1 MSRKPIQLEL
11 AGKRTPRERMWAAM
25 RKLGTFAPT
34 QIEDAAHP
42 ITLESVLDYVAALA
56 KAGFVR
62 QIKAQ
67 SREGAARFTHTQY
80 VVERPVVAQAPRVD
94 AEGRESRAPL
104 GVIAMWRAMKVR
116 RSFDAAQ
123 LAADATQGDITC
135 TVGTAKSY
143 LAQLKRAGY
152 LAVERESVPGRLA
165 RYRLIRDT
173 GPLPPAVTRAKVVFD
188 RNTGELMPVQTAQEV
203 ADALDH

>member
-1 MSRKPIQLEL
+1 M
-11 AGKRTPRERMWAAM
+11 
-25 RKLGTFAPT
+25 
-34 QIEDAAHP
+34 
-42 ITLESVLDYVAALA
+42 
-56 KAGFVR
+56 
-62 QIKAQ
+62 
-67 SREGAARFTHTQY
+67 THTQY
-80 VVERPVVAQAPRVD
+80 VVDRPQALTPRVD
-94 AEGRESRAPL
+94 AQGRESRAPL

-116 RSFDAAQ
+116 RTFDAAQ

-135 TVGTAKSY
+135 TLGTAKSY
-143 LAQLKRAGY
+143 LQQLKRAGY

-165 RYRLIRDT
+165 RYRLVRDT

>member
-1 MSRKPIQLEL
+1 MPRKPIHLEL
-11 AGKRTPRERMWAAM
+11 AGKRTPRDRMWAAM

-34 QIEDAAHP
+34 QIEDLAHP
-42 ITLESVLDYVAALA
+42 ITLESVLDYVAALC
-56 KAGFVR
+56 KAGYVR
-62 QIKAQ
+62 QVKAQ
-67 SREGAARFTHTQY
+67 TRETAARFSPTQY
-80 VVERPVVAQAPRVD
+80 VVERPVALAPRVD
-94 AEGRESRAPL
+94 AQGRESRAPL

-116 RSFDAAQ
+116 RTFDAAQ

-135 TVGTAKSY
+135 TLGTAKSY
-143 LAQLKRAGY
+143 LQQLKRAGY
-152 LAVERESVPGRLA
+152 LAVERESVPGRQA

>member
-11 AGKRTPRERMWAAM
+11 AGNRTPRERMWSAM
-25 RKLGTFAPT
+25 RRLGTFTPT

-42 ITLESVLDYVAALA
+42 ITLESVLDYVAGLA
-56 KAGFVR
+56 KAGHVR
-62 QIKAQ
+62 QVKAQ
-67 SREGAARFTHTQY
+67 TRDAAAARFTNTQY
-80 VVERPVVAQAPRVD
+80 VVERSVALAPRVD

-123 LAADATQGDITC
+123 VAADATQGDITC
-135 TVGTAKSY
+135 TLGTAKSY
-143 LAQLKRAGY
+143 LQQLKRAGY

>member
-1 MSRKPIQLEL
+1 MPRRPIQVEFRGL
-11 AGKRTPRERMWAAM
+11 RTPRERMWAAM
-25 RKLGTFAPT
+25 RKLGTFTPT
-34 QIEDAAHP
+34 QIEDQAHP
-42 ITLESVLDYVAALA
+42 ITLDSVLDYVTALT

-62 QIKAQ
+62 QVKAQ
-67 SREGAARFTHTQY
+67 SREDAARFTHTQY
-80 VVERPVVAQAPRVD
+80 VVVRAVAVAPRVD

-116 RSFDAAQ
+116 RTFDAAQ
-123 LAADATQGDITC
+123 LAADATQGAITC
-135 TVGTAKSY
+135 TLGTAKSY
-143 LAQLKRAGY
+143 LQQLKRAGY

-203 ADALDH
+203 ADGLDR